1 MPASQPS
8 DSFLRNPEG
17 TKIDELDGIRPSI
30 GSLFRLPAR
39 YLRSVHLERDFDD
52 PTSLN
57 NYVITPPMIAQFR
70 RMLEGLRPGSGH
82 RAWRITGD
90 YGTGKS
96 AFALVLAHLLRA
108 PTASPLES
116 IRRAI
121 ERESKLDVLD
131 TARMV
136 PVLATGAREPLVPTV
151 ARAVIRTIERMHG
164 RRRVS
169 RGAKA
174 LQNQAASVATS
185 ANGSQLLDLLDRL
198 VSNGIENGYSGV
210 LLVLDELGKLLEY
223 AALHPDYE
231 DVYVLQRLA
240 EFAARSND
248 HPLVVVGLLHQGFHA
263 YAESL
268 PSTTRLEWEKVGGRF
283 DEITF
288 DQPLVHVSALVASAL
303 NVDQKLVPTD
313 VAAAAHHIKATSSD
327 IGWYGTSDSPVS
339 PLDLYPIHPTLLPV
353 LVRFFARFGQHER
366 SLFSFLLSSEP
377 LGLQSFA
384 ERPANSDSWYRLCEF
399 YDYVRSVFGHRLAGA
414 SYRSHW
420 LRISETID
428 RMSNIDPLELS
439 LLKTVAVLN
448 LLDTEDM
455 LADER
460 LLATAL
466 TTNEVTEAVSQAVAN
481 LKGRGLLFDRGTAG
495 GYCLWPSTSVN
506 LESAFESAKRV
517 LGPVDRTAAHLSPY
531 LDKSSVLARRHY
543 IEKGTLRHFEV
554 RYADP
559 ANLHDIVDQPTD
571 ADGLVVIAL
580 CDSPDERYL
589 AVEEAMTD
597 EIASR
602 FELIVV
608 IPAPLQGIA
617 AEVQDAISWQWVA
630 DNTPELAS
638 DPYAAAEVARQ
649 VASSRR
655 ILLRT
660 LDSVFGF
667 RGGNPGEVEWWHK
680 GKCVELPPKGRLTAV
695 LSNICDELY
704 CDAPLIRNELLNRHI
719 LSSAASAARLRLIDR
734 LFTAVDQPLLGMD
747 TGKAPPEK
755 FMYLSVLSAG
765 NVHREESGHFVL
777 GEPPAGVDPL
787 CLRPAMMQIL
797 TLLAKSNGRRVAVT
811 AIFDVL
817 KGCPYGVRE
826 GVAPLL
832 LAIIIAAHAHE
843 IAVYENG
850 TFLPRVGAPDF
861 LRLIKQPR
869 TFELQL
875 CRVIGLRAE
884 VFASLACSFA
894 SKHHSERE
902 HELLDVVR
910 PLSTFA
916 AQLPE
921 YTRRVST
928 LPEPAK
934 SVRDAL
940 LSAREPATL
949 IFKTLPIA
957 CGLDPFLEDRHSQA
971 DEAQQFVA
979 VLQEAMASLRATYP
993 QLLERIRHQIIFG
1006 LKDGTFWPER
1016 TQVTQRASRISSVA
1030 HEPRLHAFA
1039 LCLADI
1045 SLPDDSW
1052 AERVG
1057 SFVVSKPPARW
1068 TAADE
1073 IKAMNEIDLLA
1084 ARFCRFEATVFEG
1097 DNSEPH
1103 VNAFRL
1109 GLTNGDGSEV
1119 ARVIRVREEDEA
1131 AVQEFA
1137 AKVEEV
1143 LAAANDL
1150 QLAVISEAL
1159 WSILENDDQVD
1170 RLSPAASSH
1179 TAGDSTGELS

>member
-1 MPASQPS
+1 MSWASYS
-8 DSFLRNPEG
+8 S
-17 TKIDELDGIRPSI
+17 
-30 GSLFRLPAR
+30 
-39 YLRSVHLERDFDD
+39 
-52 PTSLN
+52 
-57 NYVITPPMIAQFR
+57 TPV
-70 RMLEGLRPGSGH
+70 
-82 RAWRITGD
+82 
-90 YGTGKS
+90 Y
-96 AFALVLAHLLRA
+96 A
-108 PTASPLES
+108 P
-116 IRRAI
+116 
-121 ERESKLDVLD
+121 D
-131 TARMV
+131 
-136 PVLATGAREPLVPTV
+136 
-151 ARAVIRTIERMHG
+151 H
-164 RRRVS
+164 
-169 RGAKA
+169 
-174 LQNQAASVATS
+174 
-185 ANGSQLLDLLDRL
+185 
-198 VSNGIENGYSGV
+198 
-210 LLVLDELGKLLEY
+210 
-223 AALHPDYE
+223 E

-240 EFAARSND
+240 EFAARSNN

-303 NVDQKLVPTD
+303 NVDQMLAPKD
-313 VAAAAHHIKATSSD
+313 VAVAAHHIKATSSD
-327 IGWYGTSDSPVS
+327 TGWYGTSESPVS
-339 PLDLYPIHPTLLPV
+339 PLELYPIHPTLLPV

-377 LGLQSFA
+377 FGLQSFA
-384 ERPANSDSWYRLCEF
+384 ERPANGYSWYRLCEF

-428 RMSNIDPLELS
+428 RMSDIEPLELS

-460 LLATAL
+460 FLEVAL
-466 TTNEVTEAVSQAVAN
+466 TTSEVTEAVSQAVVN
-481 LKGRGLLFDRGTAG
+481 LKGRGILFDRGAAG

-517 LGPVDRTAAHLSPY
+517 LGPVDRAAAHLSPY

-543 IEKGTLRHFEV
+543 IVRGTLRHFEV

-559 ANLHDIVDQPTD
+559 ANLHDIVDLPTD
-571 ADGLVVIAL
+571 ADGLVVVAI
-580 CDSPDERYL
+580 CDSPDERHL
-589 AVEEAMTD
+589 AVEEAMTG

-667 RGGNPGEVEWWHK
+667 RGENPGEVEWWNG
-680 GKCVELPPKGRLTAV
+680 GKCVEPPPKGRLTAV
-695 LSNICDELY
+695 LSDICDDLY
-704 CDAPLIRNELLNRHI
+704 CDAPRIRNELLNRHT

-734 LFTAVDQPLLGMD
+734 LFTAADQPFLGMD
-747 TGKAPPEK
+747 TDKAPPEK
-755 FMYLSVLSAG
+755 SMYLSVLSEG
-765 NVHREESGHFVL
+765 NVHREESGRFVL
-777 GEPPAGVDPL
+777 AVPPAGADKL
-787 CLRPAMMQIL
+787 RLRPAMMQIL
-797 TLLAKSNGRRVAVT
+797 TLLEQANGHRVAVT
-811 AIFDVL
+811 AIFDAL

-832 LAIIIAAHAHE
+832 LAIITAAHAHE

-850 TFLPRVGAPDF
+850 TFLPQFDAPAF
-861 LRLIKQPR
+861 LRLIKQPG

-875 CRVIGLRAE
+875 CRIVGIRAE
-884 VFASLACSFA
+884 LFARLAAEFA
-894 SKHHSERE
+894 PERRSRRDY
-902 HELLDVVR
+902 ELLDVVR
-910 PLSTFA
+910 PLSTCA

-921 YTRRVST
+921 YTRRIST

-940 LSAREPATL
+940 LTAREPAAL

-957 CGLDPFLEDRHSQA
+957 CGLDPFLEDRHTQA
-971 DEAQQFVA
+971 GEAQQFVA
-979 VLQEAMASLRATYP
+979 RLQDAIASLRATYP
-993 QLLERIRHQIIFG
+993 QLLERIRHQIVLG
-1006 LKDGTFWPER
+1006 LKDGTFSPQR
-1016 TQVTQRASRISSVA
+1016 TQVTQRSSRISSVA
-1030 HEPRLHAFA
+1030 REPRLQAFA
-1039 LCLADI
+1039 RCLADDAL
-1045 SLPDDSW
+1045 SDDSW

-1073 IKAMNEIDLLA
+1073 IKAMNEIDILA
-1084 ARFCRFEATVFEG
+1084 AQFCRFEATVFEG

-1103 VNAFRL
+1103 INAFRL
-1109 GLTNGDGSEV
+1109 GLTNGDGTEV
-1119 ARVIRVREEDEA
+1119 ARVVRILQEEETVVQELVAKIEQILEEDCGL
-1131 AVQEFA
+1131 
-1137 AKVEEV
+1137 K
-1143 LAAANDL
+1143 LAALSRVLWNNL
-1150 QLAVISEAL
+1150 SE
-1159 WSILENDDQVD
+1159 NVGVD
-1170 RLSPAASSH
+1170 CEASDVK
-1179 TAGDSTGELS
+1179 TVELDESAEIFS

>member
-1 MPASQPS
+1 METDDP
-8 DSFLRNPEG
+8 
-17 TKIDELDGIRPSI
+17 DGIRPSI
-30 GSLFRLPAR
+30 GSLFRLPER

-57 NYVITPPMIAQFR
+57 DYVITPPMVAQFS

-116 IRRAI
+116 IRQAI
-121 ERESKLDVLD
+121 ERESKLNVLN

-136 PVLATGAREPLVPTV
+136 PVLATGTREPLVPAV
-151 ARAVIRTIERMHG
+151 ARAVNRTIERMHG

-169 RGAKA
+169 RTAKA

-198 VSNGIENGYSGV
+198 VSYGIENDYSGV

-223 AALHPDYE
+223 AALYPAHE

-268 PSTTRLEWEKVGGRF
+268 PSTTRLEWEKVSDRF
-283 DEITF
+283 DEIIF
-288 DQPLVHVSALVASAL
+288 DQPLAHVSALVASAL
-303 NVDQKLVPTD
+303 NVDEMRAPPD
-313 VAAAAHHIKATSSD
+313 VVAAAHHIKAASSD
-327 IGWYGTSDSPVS
+327 TGWYGTSESTVS
-339 PLDLYPIHPTLLPV
+339 PLELYPIHPTLLPV

-384 ERPANSDSWYRLCEF
+384 ERPANGDSWYRLCEF
-399 YDYVRSVFGHRLAGA
+399 YDYVRSVFGYRLAGA
-414 SYRSHW
+414 SYRSQW

-428 RMSNIDPLELS
+428 RMSDIDPLELN

-460 LLATAL
+460 FLAAAL
-466 TTNEVTEAVSQAVAN
+466 TTSEVTEAVSQAVAN
-481 LKGRGLLFDRGTAG
+481 LKLRGLLFDRGAAG
-495 GYCLWPSTSVN
+495 GFCLWPSTSVN

-517 LGPVDRTAAHLSPY
+517 LGPVERVSAHLSPY
-531 LDKSSVLARRHY
+531 LDQRSVVARRHY
-543 IEKGTLRHFEV
+543 IVKGTLRHFEV
-554 RYADP
+554 RYAHSTNLREIIDP
-559 ANLHDIVDQPTD
+559 PTD
-571 ADGLVVIAL
+571 ADGLVVVAL
-580 CDSPDERYL
+580 CDSRDERQL
-589 AVEEAMTD
+589 VREEVKTD
-597 EIASR
+597 GIASR
-602 FELIVV
+602 PELLVV
-608 IPAPLQGIA
+608 IPAPLQGFA
-617 AEVQDAISWQWVA
+617 AEVQDAITWQRVA

-638 DPYAAAEVARQ
+638 DPYATAEVDRQ

-660 LDSVFGF
+660 LDSLFGF
-667 RGGNPGEVEWWHK
+667 RGENPREVERYRK
-680 GKCVELPPKGRLTAV
+680 GKCLESPANGKLSSV
-695 LSNICDELY
+695 LSKICDDLY
-704 CDAPLIRNELLNRHI
+704 PEAPLIQNELLNRHT
-719 LSSAASAARLRLIDR
+719 LSSAASAARLRLIER
-734 LFTAVDQPLLGMD
+734 LFTAADQPLLGMD
-747 TGKAPPEK
+747 TDKAPPEK
-755 FMYLSVLSAG
+755 SMYLSVLKEG
-765 NVHREESGHFVL
+765 KVHREESGRFVL
-777 GEPPAGVDPL
+777 ALPPEGAEDKL

-797 TLLAKSNGRRVAVT
+797 TLLEEAKGHRVPVT
-811 AIFDVL
+811 AVFDTL
-817 KGCPYGVRE
+817 KRRPFGVRE

-832 LAIIIAAHAHE
+832 LAIVTAAHAHE

-850 TFLPRVGAPDF
+850 TFLPQFSSPEF
-861 LRLIKQPR
+861 LRLIKQPA

-875 CRVIGLRAE
+875 CRIVGIRAE
-884 VFASLACSFA
+884 LFARLAAEFGRES
-894 SKHHSERE
+894 HGERE
-902 HELLDVVR
+902 YELLDVVR
-910 PLSTFA
+910 PLSMFA

-957 CGLDPFLEDRHSQA
+957 CGLTPFLEDRHGQA
-971 DEAQQFVA
+971 GEAQQFVA
-979 VLQEAMASLRATYP
+979 RLRVAILSLRATYP
-993 QLLERIRHQIIFG
+993 QLLERIRHQIVFG

-1016 TQVTQRASRISSVA
+1016 AQVTERASRISSVA
-1030 HEPRLHAFA
+1030 REPRLQGFA
-1039 LCLADI
+1039 RCLADI
-1045 SLPDDSW
+1045 ALPDDSW

-1084 ARFCRFEATVFEG
+1084 ARFCRFEATVFEV

-1131 AVQEFA
+1131 AVQELA

-1150 QLAVISEAL
+1150 QLAVISKAL
-1159 WSILENDDQVD
+1159 WSILGNEDQVD
-1170 RLSPAASSH
+1170 RLSPVASSQVD
-1179 TAGDSTGELS
+1179 GDSTGVLP